1 MYGTGCTVSYYL
13 LPILLLSNYDMYVPV
28 CSLVPGTGTRYPVP
42 VPVHTYTTTATT
54 AAATVICLTAAYTTG
69 TMYYCMVLLCMYDVR
84 HLRVFLQKKNSLFK
98 TRIIIIF
105 PRGRWSSVSQS
116 VSQYCKKYSFIII
129 AAVQQ
134 LVWYGS
140 GGTGTTGMV
149 PLPAGTYHTV
159 PYPIPAAQL
168 W

>member
-1 MYGTGCTVSYYL
+1 MFF
-13 LPILLLSNYDMYVPV
+13 
-28 CSLVPGTGTRYPVP
+28 GTRYWYQVP
-42 VPVHTYTTTATT
+42 VQVHTYTTTATT
-54 AAATVICLTAAYTTG
+54 AAAATVICLTAAYT
-69 TMYYCMVLLCMYDVR
+69 MYYCMVLCMYDVR